1 MTSKKPSADE
11 SARPESQVPSQAL
24 DVALIHGVTPD
35 GEGLQILRARENRL
49 ELGALRPL
57 REGAPITG
65 EVVTLRPR
73 PNAPALCDVEVHV
86 KAPEAAPTDDRQVPR
101 AALAH
106 PGPAQVAT
114 DEYRRN
120 WDSIWSRPADK
131 SKLVN

>member
-1 MTSKKPSADE
+1 VTSKKPTGDE
-11 SARPESQVPSQAL
+11 RDSVVAESPAP

-35 GEGLQILRARENRL
+35 GAGLQVLRARENRL
-49 ELGALRPL
+49 EVGAIRPL

-73 PNAPALCDVEVHV
+73 PNFPALCDVETHF
-86 KAPEAAPTDDRQVPR
+86 KPPAAPSNDRQVPS

-106 PGPAQVAT
+106 AGPAQVAT

-120 WDSIWSRPADK
+120 WDAIWSTPTEK
-131 SKLVN
+131 PKLVN